1 MTSTDTDR
9 AAEARYSLDEIR
21 ARLSAV
27 PKYITRPWS
36 SEYDSSGAEIN
47 FDPCHQIYDADADLV
62 FVTDAGPSVAALLQ
76 NAPEDIEHLLS
87 ELEAAQARLDKA
99 LEARSRLEIQLE
111 DGELS
116 DGYHTHNE
124 LYEYRLLYNAHA
136 ARGWVAAGYP
146 VVKSWRHSDG
156 EECFGGGW
164 FVVAAELPTGQVTNH
179 YKADDWGLF
188 EVPEAETA
196 FAWDGH
202 TAAEAADRLRAAL
215 GLGEE
220 GTENDR

>member
-1 MTSTDTDR
+1 MTSPEYTDR
-9 AAEARYSLDEIR
+9 AAERLVR
-21 ARLSAV
+21 ARAFADGEIPASPDGMQIGREIVRDLLSEV
-27 PKYITRPWS
+27 K
-36 SEYDSSGAEIN
+36 EISRELHAYKRAKQEN
-47 FDPCHQIYDADADLV
+47 DERFQLAASKAQRERDAA
-62 FVTDAGPSVAALLQ
+62 
-76 NAPEDIEHLLS
+76 LS

-99 LEARSRLEIQLE
+99 VEARSRLEIQLE

-179 YKADDWGLF
+179 YKADGWGLF

-220 GTENDR
+220 GTDGE